1 MLRIR
6 LLAPQVQLELIGTGR
21 GIRQPFHVL
30 GPTTEVAFVEELLEQ
45 QFGGLTINPAE
56 LFSFLGS
63 DPWVQERFGA
73 PELVD
78 GDLNASEIAEQS
90 FQRRPLGDKLVQA
103 GFLEID
109 ELEKLLEDYR
119 PFAGTQRF
127 GEFLKLNLQVPL
139 KLLELLLNPILF
151 DEGGFNANRLGE
163 RLVQL
168 SVITPEQLQ
177 SALAVQKQ
185 EGGMLGEVLAKQGL
199 LSERMARF
207 FSKAQINAKG
217 QIDYISS

>member
-6 LLAPQVQLELIGTGR
+6 LPAPQVQLELIGTGR
-21 GIRQPFHVL
+21 GNRQPFQVL

-63 DPWVQERFGA
+63 DPWVQERFSA

-78 GDLNASEIAEQS
+78 GDLNATDTGEQT
-90 FQRRPLGDKLVQA
+90 FQRQTLGDKLVQA

-127 GEFLKLNLQVPL
+127 GEFLKLNLQVPPQ
-139 KLLELLLNPILF
+139 LLELLLNPTLF
-151 DEGGFNANRLGE
+151 DGGGFNDKRLGD
-163 RLVQL
+163 RLVEL
-168 SVITPEQLQ
+168 NVISPEQLQ

-185 EGGMLGEVLAKQGL
+185 GGGLLGEVLAKQGL

-217 QIDYISS
+217 QIEYTGS